1 MFEETYLFFLRY
13 ESVMVRVV
21 GILRASK
28 GVFISVG
35 CLDTNVEGVLVC
47 KLERKRVWNISFTFV
62 SFKSMK
68 NINIR

>member
-21 GILRASK
+21 GILRVSK

-35 CLDTNVEGVLVC
+35 CLDTNVKGVLVC
-47 KLERKRVWNISFTFV
+47 KIREKESLEYFFY
-62 SFKSMK
+62 
-68 NINIR
+68 IRFF